1 MKVLVSDALSDVG
14 VKIFQDAPGI
24 DVDVNTGLSAEA
36 LKEIIGAYNGLVI
49 RSATKVTAGLLAAAT
64 NLKVVGRAGIG
75 VDNVDL
81 AAATE
86 SGVLVMNTPFGNTV
100 TTAEHTIAMI
110 MAVSRN
116 IPQATASLKAG
127 KWDKKKLKG
136 REIFN
141 KTLGIIGSGNIG
153 MIVADRAQGLKMKV
167 IVYDPYI
174 KPEVVKENNLEMVSM
189 DELLQRSDYI
199 TIHTP
204 KNDETANLIDKA
216 ALSKMKKGAFLIC
229 CARGG
234 IVNEDDLH
242 DALSQSHLAGAAL
255 DVFGAE
261 PPGMIKLM
269 ELPNFIC
276 TPHLGAS
283 TYEAQVNVAV
293 DVANQMVEYLLNK
306 KVKNA
311 VNKLP
316 A

>member
-1 MKVLVSDALSDVG
+1 V
-14 VKIFQDAPGI
+14 
-24 DVDVNTGLSAEA
+24 
-36 LKEIIGAYNGLVI
+36 
-49 RSATKVTAGLLAAAT
+49 AA

-100 TTAEHTIAMI
+100 TTAEHTIAMM

-136 REIFN
+136 CEIFN
-141 KTLGIIGSGNIG
+141 KTLGVIGSGNIG
-153 MIVADRAQGLKMKV
+153 MIVIDRARGLKMNV
-167 IVYDPYI
+167 IIYDPYI
-174 KPEVVKENNLEMVSM
+174 KPEAVEENNLEMVSM
-189 DELLQRSDYI
+189 DELLQRADYI

-204 KNDETANLIDKA
+204 KNDETANLINKA
-216 ALSKMKKGAFLIC
+216 ALSKMKKGAFLVC

-234 IVNEDDLH
+234 IVNEDDLY
-242 DALSQSHLAGAAL
+242 DALNEGHLAGAAL
-255 DVFGAE
+255 DVFGTE

-269 ELPNFIC
+269 ELSNFIC

-293 DVANQMVEYLLNK
+293 DVANQMVDYLLNN

-316 A
+316 V

>member
-1 MKVLVSDALSDVG
+1 MRVLVSDALSEVG
-14 VKIFQDAPGI
+14 VKIFKDAPGI

-36 LKEIIGAYNGLVI
+36 LKEIISAYNGLVI
-49 RSATKVTAGLLAAAT
+49 RSATKVTAELLAAAT
-64 NLKVVGRAGIG
+64 HLKVVGRAGIG

-86 SGVLVMNTPFGNTV
+86 RGVLVMNTPFGNTV
-100 TTAEHTIAMI
+100 TTAEHTIAMM

-136 REIFN
+136 SEIFN

-153 MIVADRAQGLKMKV
+153 MIVADRAQGLRMKV

-174 KPEVVKENNLEMVSM
+174 KSEVVKENNLEMVSM

-204 KNDETANLIDKA
+204 KNDETANLINKA
-216 ALSKMKKGAFLIC
+216 TLSKMKKGAFLIC

-234 IVNEDDLH
+234 IVNEDDLY
-242 DALSQSHLAGAAL
+242 DALSEGHLAGAAL

-269 ELPNFIC
+269 ELSNFIC

-293 DVANQMVEYLLNK
+293 DVANQMVDYLLNN

-311 VNKLP
+311 VNKI
-316 A
+316 

>member
-1 MKVLVSDALSDVG
+1 MKVLVSDALSEVG
-14 VKIFQDAPGI
+14 VKIFQDTPGI
-24 DVDVNTGLSAEA
+24 DVDVNTGLSEEA
-36 LKEIIGAYNGLVI
+36 LKEIISAYNGLVI
-49 RSATKVTAGLLAAAT
+49 RSATKVTVDLLAAAA

-81 AAATE
+81 TAATE
-86 SGVLVMNTPFGNTV
+86 HGVLVMNTPFGNTV

-116 IPQATASLKAG
+116 IPRATASLKAG

-153 MIVADRAQGLKMKV
+153 MIVIDRARGLKMNV

-174 KPEVVKENNLEMVSM
+174 KPEIAKENNLEMVSI
-189 DELLQRSDYI
+189 DELLQRADYI

-204 KNDETANLIDKA
+204 KNDETANLINKE
-216 ALSKMKKGAFLIC
+216 ALSKMKKGTFLIC

-234 IVNEDDLH
+234 IVNEDDLY
-242 DALSQSHLAGAAL
+242 DALNEGHLAGAAL
-255 DVFGAE
+255 DVFDAE

-293 DVANQMVEYLLNK
+293 DVANQMVDYLLHN

-311 VNKLP
+311 VNKI
-316 A
+316 